1 LRVNG
6 KWVLQQRN
14 GNCFMRGGV
23 EQLGGIVVREVSM
36 IEAVI
41 VSAVRTPVGR
51 AYKGSLRAT
60 RPDDLAAL
68 AIKEAL
74 ARVPGLDAKEVD
86 DVILGCAMPEGEQGM
101 NVARIAALRAGLPV
115 ETSAMT
121 INRFCSSGLQ
131 AIALGAERIRG
142 ASADVILAGGTESM
156 SLVPMGGNKISP
168 NPWLVDHY
176 PDAYINMGLGTENIA
191 RKFGITREQAD
202 AFSAESHKKALAAIS
217 AGNFKDETIPVEV
230 NITAVS
236 SNGNGASSKL
246 KVAAKSATQTFVFHT
261 DELPRADTSLEIL
274 AKLKPAFHLKGTVTA
289 GNSSPMSDGA
299 AACVIMSDSRA
310 KALGLKPLARFVAYA
325 TAGCPPE
332 EFGMGPVF
340 AIPKALK
347 LAGLSLGDIS
357 VIELNEAFAAQ
368 SLAVI
373 QEAGLDAGR
382 VNPNGGAIALGH
394 PLGCTGAKLTA
405 TLIRDL
411 QRKNARYGMV
421 TMCIGGG
428 MGAAGIFERV

>member
-1 LRVNG
+1 
-6 KWVLQQRN
+6 
-14 GNCFMRGGV
+14 MA
-23 EQLGGIVVREVSM
+23 
-36 IEAVI
+36 EAVI
-41 VSAVRTPVGR
+41 VSSVRTPVGR
-51 AYKGSLRAT
+51 GYKGSLRTT

-68 AIKEAL
+68 VIKEAL
-74 ARVPGLDAKEVD
+74 ARVPGLDPKEID

-121 INRFCSSGLQ
+121 VNRFCASGLQ
-131 AIALGAERIRG
+131 AIAQAAERIRSG
-142 ASADVILAGGTESM
+142 AAQVIVAGGTESM
-156 SLVPMGGNKISP
+156 SMVPMGGNKISP

-202 AFSAESHKKALAAIS
+202 NFAVASHKKAVAALAAEK
-217 AGNFKDETIPVEV
+217 FKDETVPVEV
-230 NITAVS
+230 KITS
-236 SNGNGASSKL
+236 MPTNGNGLSKG
-246 KVAAKSATQTFVFHT
+246 KAPAKPATQSFVFDK
-261 DELPRADTSLEIL
+261 DELPRPETSMEVL
-274 AKLKPAFHLKGTVTA
+274 AGLKPAFHVQGTVTA

-299 AACVIMSDSRA
+299 AAVVLMSDA
-310 KALGLKPLARFVAYA
+310 KAAQLGLKPQARFVAYA

-332 EFGMGPVF
+332 EFGIGPVY
-340 AIPKALK
+340 AIPKALQQ
-347 LAGLSLGDIS
+347 AGLSLSDLA
-357 VIELNEAFAAQ
+357 VVELNEAFAAQ

-373 QEAGLDAGR
+373 QQANLDAER

-405 TLIRDL
+405 SLVREL
-411 QRKNARYGMV
+411 ARRNARYGMV

-428 MGAAGIFERV
+428 MGAAGIFERIS